1 MTSISHRR
9 IVYSIN
15 YLLGVLLESGEISP
29 ELAKNILEHARK
41 NDIDPEHP
49 DGIDYLIRFN
59 IRLPGK
65 DPGLPLVWLNEEA
78 ILRAVARREG
88 LEFRKVDPFDLDL
101 EVTTKTISESFARKN
116 TLVPIMIR
124 DGELELAVFNPFRP
138 ELWLD
143 MERVS
148 DLPYRVFLS
157 TRQEIVLRWKSVV

>member
-1 MTSISHRR
+1 MT
-9 IVYSIN
+9 
-15 YLLGVLLESGEISP
+15 GVQTCALPIF
-29 ELAKNILEHARK
+29 RK
-41 NDIDPEHP
+41 
-49 DGIDYLIRFN
+49 FFFQ
-59 IRLPGK
+59 LPVQTVQK
-65 DPGLPLVWLNEEA
+65 HEEA

-157 TRQEIVLRWKSVV
+157 TRQEIERLIDDYYQFRTAIQAAEVEFMSGSEMGNLEARVRVEEKSDPTSQKHIIKAVD

>member
-1 MTSISHRR
+1 MILFGISDRC
-9 IVYSIN
+9 
-15 YLLGVLLESGEISP
+15 
-29 ELAKNILEHARK
+29 
-41 NDIDPEHP
+41 D
-49 DGIDYLIRFN
+49 

-65 DPGLPLVWLNEEA
+65 DPGLPPVWLNEEA

-143 MERVS
+143 IERVS

-157 TRQEIVLRWKSVV
+157 TRQEIERLIDNYYQKTVQTMAETKTQP

>member
-15 YLLGVLLESGEISP
+15 YLLGVLLEGGEIGP

-65 DPGLPLVWLNEEA
+65 DPGLPPVWLNEEA

-101 EVTTKTISESFARKN
+101 EVTTKTISESFVRKN
-116 TLVPIMIR
+116 TPERNVGAVRKNRRAENRGCPAKRLRTGCRLFSCQTGRFIR
-124 DGELELAVFNPFRP
+124 TNRFV
-138 ELWLD
+138 
-143 MERVS
+143 
-148 DLPYRVFLS
+148 
-157 TRQEIVLRWKSVV
+157 